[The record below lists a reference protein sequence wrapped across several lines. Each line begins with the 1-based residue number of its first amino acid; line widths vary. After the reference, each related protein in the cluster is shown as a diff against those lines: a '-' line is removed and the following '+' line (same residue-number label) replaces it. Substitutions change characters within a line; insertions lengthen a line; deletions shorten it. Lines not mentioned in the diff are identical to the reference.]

1 MSRVMSIAIIFEGLH
16 MALEPTCYE
25 SNKCRCDAL
34 RLSEPS
40 VGSLWSRVRIST
52 GDSPAVSSS
61 VEASLRASRRTA
73 CTLVPAGSPGLAV
86 VRASAKRQWSRL
98 ETLVVSRAAALC
110 SKNSSCVP
118 IGRL

>member
-25 SNKCRCDAL
+25 SNKCAAMPCG
-34 RLSEPS
+34 SEPS